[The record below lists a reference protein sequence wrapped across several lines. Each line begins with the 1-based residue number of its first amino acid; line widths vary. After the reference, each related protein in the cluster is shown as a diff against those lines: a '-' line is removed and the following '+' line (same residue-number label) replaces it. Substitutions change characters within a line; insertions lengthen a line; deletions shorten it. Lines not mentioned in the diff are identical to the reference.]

1 MPKKSA
7 EEIIEELALAVHA
20 GFEHADKQMT
30 LAMQSLGDIT
40 ERLGRIEYLL
50 TGHEGRISALE
61 DKVRQVATKIG
72 IQFN

>member
-1 MPKKSA
+1 MPKKTA
-7 EEIIEELALAVHA
+7 EEMIEQLAQAVHS
-20 GFEHADKQMT
+20 GFEHVDQQTAFIRQD
-30 LAMQSLGDIT
+30 LGDVT

-50 TGHEGRISALE
+50 TGQDGRISALE